1 MRWLE
6 CQNKDRFPI
15 DDQHNHQKFKVS
27 FKRWNWPFPTST
39 RLPSFLQLVHQPFP
53 RDRVQE
59 FPFPRDTLR
68 RQRSQS
74 KLSLFLNLCVRALG
88 DYLASKKSQEFEFA
102 FFFLFFFFYP
112 YRAFDM
118 ERRSRNWTLG
128 FSLIAFFGLLF
139 SIGFV
144 SPVKADD
151 VQDYGTVIG
160 IVCCLPSP
168 FHAVKPL
175 SQPSDD

>member
-6 CQNKDRFPI
+6 CARIRTDFPLTTSRTTK
-15 DDQHNHQKFKVS
+15 NLRSASKGLPLVS
-27 FKRWNWPFPTST
+27 FLSFNWFPNHFPTTES
-39 RLPSFLQLVHQPFP
+39 RN
-53 RDRVQE
+53 
-59 FPFPRDTLR
+59 
-68 RQRSQS
+68 
-74 KLSLFLNLCVRALG
+74 SLFLGTPKTTEKPKQAFSFSQPFFIRALG
-88 DYLASKKSQEFEFA
+88 DYLASKKQSRVCVP
-102 FFFLFFFFYP
+102 FFLFSFYTD
-112 YRAFDM
+112 RAFDM

-160 IVCCLPSP
+160 IVCCFPSP
-168 FHAVKPL
+168 FHRRCAPL
-175 SQPSDD
+175 QTER